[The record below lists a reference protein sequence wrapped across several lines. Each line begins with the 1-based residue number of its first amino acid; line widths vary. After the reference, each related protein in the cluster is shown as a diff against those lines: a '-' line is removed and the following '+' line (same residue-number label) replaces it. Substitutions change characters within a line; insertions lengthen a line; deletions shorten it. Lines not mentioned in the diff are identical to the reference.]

1 MNGDETPAEAP
12 PSRGAAL
19 REVGLVFLR
28 LGATAFGGPAAHIAL
43 MEDELVSRRRWVT
56 RQRFLD
62 LLGGTNLIPGP
73 NSTEMA
79 MHLGRERAGWP
90 GLVLGGAAFIL
101 PAFLLVLVLAAL
113 YRRYGALPRAE
124 VALYGIKPVIIAV
137 IAQAVWV
144 LGRSAIK
151 NRGLA
156 LLAIADTSA
165 AALGVHELLVIFGA
179 GVLALAPALARRRP
193 PSPAALWPL
202 ASPGALAAAGAL
214 APVAAAPAVG
224 LFPLFLVFL
233 KIGAVLF
240 GSGYVLV
247 AFLRADLVQRLGW
260 LSEAQLLDA
269 VAVGQATPGPVSTT
283 ATFIG
288 YLLGG
293 LPAAAAATAGIFLP
307 AFVFVAASAP
317 LLARMRG
324 SATAGAFLD
333 GVNVGSLAAIALV
346 SWQLGRAAIVDPLT
360 AIIAGLSLVLLLWRR
375 VSSLWLILAGGA
387 ASLLRHALAG

>member
-1 MNGDETPAEAP
+1 MSEEPAAP
-12 PSRGAAL
+12 SARAAL
-19 REVGLVFLR
+19 REVALVFLK

-43 MEDELVSRRRWVT
+43 MEDELVGRRRWVS

-79 MHLGRERAGWP
+79 MHLGRERAGWM
-90 GLVLGGAAFIL
+90 GLIVGGAAFIL
-101 PAFLLVLVLAAL
+101 PAFVIVLLLAIL

-137 IAQAVWV
+137 IAQAVWT
-144 LGRSAIK
+144 LGRTALKS
-151 NRGLA
+151 RGLA
-156 LLAIADTSA
+156 ALAVTATA
-165 AALGVHELLVIFGA
+165 CAALGVHELAVIFGA
-179 GVLALAPALARRRP
+179 GLL
-193 PSPAALWPL
+193 
-202 ASPGALAAAGAL
+202 
-214 APVAAAPAVG
+214 AAAPAIARGRHPPGASVLPLIVAPLGLASGSTATTVG
-224 LFPLFLVFL
+224 LLPLFLVFL
-233 KIGAVLF
+233 KIGSVLF

-260 LSEAQLLDA
+260 LQESQLLDA
-269 VAVGQATPGPVSTT
+269 VAVGQMTPGPVSTT

-293 LPAAAAATAGIFLP
+293 FPAAALATLGIFLP
-307 AFVFVAASAP
+307 AFAFVAASAP
-317 LLARMRG
+317 LLARMRQ
-324 SATAGAFLD
+324 SALAAAFLD

-360 AIIAGLSLVLLLWRR
+360 AVLAVVALVLLIWRR
-375 VSSLWLILAGGA
+375 VNSAWLVLGGA
-387 ASLLRHALAG
+387 AAGLLGHALAG